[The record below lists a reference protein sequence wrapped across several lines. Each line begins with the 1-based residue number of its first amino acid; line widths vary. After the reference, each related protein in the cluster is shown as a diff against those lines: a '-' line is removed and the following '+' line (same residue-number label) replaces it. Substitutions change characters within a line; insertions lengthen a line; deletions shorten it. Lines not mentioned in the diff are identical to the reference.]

1 MTDMTGKSYSS
12 FEEIDQ
18 ALEILTLEKQ
28 LGRIKLARSASR
40 TLESLSPGN
49 LAIDSLGALGGYLRS
64 SGTLQKFVVM
74 LIARNFFRKT

>member
-1 MTDMTGKSYSS
+1 MTDVTRKSYSS

-18 ALEILTLEKQ
+18 ALEILALEKQ

-64 SGTLQKFVVM
+64 SGTLQKFVIM
-74 LIARNFFRKT
+74 LIAKKFLK